1 MRKSV
6 INWGVLALM
15 CLFAVAAFAADVN
28 GKWTYE
34 MTTPNGDKR
43 EGTLNLKAEGEKLT
57 GTVSGMRGETPIS
70 DGKISGD
77 DISFAVVR
85 SRDGQEFKMLY
96 KGKVV
101 GNELKLNV
109 QFGERSFDIVAKRSV
124 S

>member
-1 MRKSV
+1 MRKSAV
-6 INWGVLALM
+6 SWGVLALM
-15 CLFAVAAFAADVN
+15 CLFAVAAFAADVS

-43 EGTLNLKAEGEKLT
+43 EGSLNLKAEGDKLT

-77 DISFAVVR
+77 DISFNVVR
-85 SRDGQEFKMLY
+85 SRNGQEFKMQY

-101 GNELKLNV
+101 GDELKLTV
-109 QFGERSFDIVAKRSV
+109 QFGERSFDITAKRSV

>member
-1 MRKSV
+1 
-6 INWGVLALM
+6 M

-43 EGTLNLKAEGEKLT
+43 QGALNLKAEGDKLT

-70 DGKISGD
+70 DGKINGD

-101 GNELKLNV
+101 GDQLNLTV
-109 QFGERSFDIVAKRSV
+109 QFGERSFDIVAKRSA

>member
-1 MRKSV
+1 MRKTVFS
-6 INWGVLALM
+6 WGVLALM

-43 EGTLNLKAEGEKLT
+43 EGALNLKAEGDKLT

-77 DISFAVVR
+77 DISFTVVR

-101 GNELKLNV
+101 GNELKLTV

>member
-1 MRKSV
+1 MRKNV
-6 INWGVLALM
+6 VTWGILALM
-15 CLFAVAAFAADVN
+15 CLFAVTAFAADVN
-28 GKWTYE
+28 GKWVYE

-43 EGTLNLKAEGEKLT
+43 QGTLNLTAEGEKLT

-70 DGKISGD
+70 EGKISGD

-101 GNELKLNV
+101 GNELKLTV
-109 QFGERSFDIVAKRSV
+109 QFGERSFDITAKRSA